1 MKAENGDKVKVD
13 YTLKINKDEVVETS
27 VGKVP
32 LEFTIGEKSMIPGF
46 EQGIIGMM
54 IGELKTINIPSA
66 EAYGPRQEKLVFEFD
81 RSNAPES
88 FEPQIGQQVQMHRP
102 DGKTFFANVISTTE
116 KGYNMDAN
124 HPLADKELVFD
135 LILIEINKL

>member
-27 VGKVP
+27 VGKIP

-54 IGELKTINIPSA
+54 IGESKTINIPSA

-116 KGYNMDAN
+116 KDITWTQIT
-124 HPLADKELVFD
+124 PLPTKTLS
-135 LILIEINKL
+135 LILY